1 MMLNHRW
8 GNTLSDI
15 RNRREAIG
23 LSQHQ
28 AAKYIGRMRQS
39 SWLRIE
45 QGNPLS
51 VVYPDILAR
60 LYAAEMVYNGST
72 DEIYTSA
79 LSLELIEIL
88 GK

>member
-1 MMLNHRW
+1 M
-8 GNTLSDI
+8 SDI
-15 RNRREAIG
+15 RSRREAIG

-51 VVYPDILAR
+51 VVYPDILDR
-60 LYAAEMVYNGST
+60 LYAAEMVYNGCL
-72 DEIYTSA
+72 DEIYASA
-79 LSLELIEIL
+79 LHPELIKIIQ
-88 GK
+88 KAT

>member
-1 MMLNHRW
+1 MN
-8 GNTLSDI
+8 NI

-51 VVYPDILAR
+51 VVYPDILDR
-60 LYAAEMVYNGST
+60 LHAAEMVYDGCL
-72 DEIYTSA
+72 DEAYISA
-79 LSLELIEIL
+79 LSPELIKIL
-88 GK
+88 QKTT

>member
-1 MMLNHRW
+1 M
-8 GNTLSDI
+8 SDI
-15 RNRREAIG
+15 RSRREAIG

-51 VVYPDILAR
+51 IVYPDILGR